1 MVRILYLRIHIKPIY
16 WIKRSRILT
25 HSAPKYFLKKVQFF
39 MWRRNLRKNKY
50 NIYFGIYTF
59 FFILFSALCI
69 NQPSNGRKSLFFF
82 LLFTVPPSF
91 LNNAFLATQT
101 AIIQDEDVSIKCE
114 VQGDPPLHI
123 SWKRKGLDINVALNS
138 QFTVSLEWTHR
149 KSDVAISRNF

>member
-1 MVRILYLRIHIKPIY
+1 MVF
-16 WIKRSRILT
+16 T
-25 HSAPKYFLKKVQFF
+25 HFF
-39 MWRRNLRKNKY
+39 K
-50 NIYFGIYTF
+50 F
-59 FFILFSALCI
+59 LFSALCI
-69 NQPSNGRKSLFFF
+69 NQPSNGRKSSLFFF

-149 KSDVAISRNF
+149 ESDVAISRNF

>member
-1 MVRILYLRIHIKPIY
+1 ML
-16 WIKRSRILT
+16 KRKSSR
-25 HSAPKYFLKKVQFF
+25 
-39 MWRRNLRKNKY
+39 NKY
-50 NIYFGIYTF
+50 NFYFGIYTF

-123 SWKRKGLDINVALNS
+123 SWKRKGLDINMAQNS
-138 QFTVSLEWTHR
+138 QFTVSRVDTP
-149 KSDVAISRNF
+149 RN

>member
-1 MVRILYLRIHIKPIY
+1 ML
-16 WIKRSRILT
+16 KRKSSR
-25 HSAPKYFLKKVQFF
+25 
-39 MWRRNLRKNKY
+39 NKY
-50 NIYFGIYTF
+50 NFYFGIYTF

-149 KSDVAISRNF
+149 ESDVAISRNF

>member
-1 MVRILYLRIHIKPIY
+1 
-16 WIKRSRILT
+16 
-25 HSAPKYFLKKVQFF
+25 

-138 QFTVSLEWTHR
+138 QFTVSL
-149 KSDVAISRNF
+149 D